1 VPGSDIL
8 RGQTALI
15 TGAARRLG
23 REVALA
29 LAGEGAH
36 ILAHYHTSAS
46 DAESLAQEI
55 EALGVNC
62 HILQADLSNPEEAA
76 RLFSRAVEMSGPLD
90 VLINSA
96 SLYTEERINDLSPES
111 LMTNVNLNA
120 LAPFLLSR
128 DFAAQNREG
137 SIVNFLDTR
146 IDDYDENHISYHLS
160 KRMLF
165 SITRMMAMEFAPKV
179 RVNAVA
185 PGLILPPAG
194 KDESYLKQLASTNP
208 LKAHGGAAD
217 VVSSVLYLLKSPFV
231 TGQVIYVDGGRHMLG
246 GVYG

>member
-1 VPGSDIL
+1 
-8 RGQTALI
+8 
-15 TGAARRLG
+15 
-23 REVALA
+23 
-29 LAGEGAH
+29 
-36 ILAHYHTSAS
+36 
-46 DAESLAQEI
+46 
-55 EALGVNC
+55 
-62 HILQADLSNPEEAA
+62 
-76 RLFSRAVEMSGPLD
+76 MSGPVD

-96 SLYTEERINDLSPES
+96 SLYTEERMGDLSPES

-128 DFAAQNREG
+128 AFAQQNREG

-146 IDDYDENHISYHLS
+146 IDDYDENHVSYHLS

-185 PGLILPPAG
+185 PGLILPPEG
-194 KDESYLKQLASTNP
+194 KDDSYLQKLASTNP
-208 LKAHGGAAD
+208 LNAHGGPAD
-217 VVSSVLYLLKSPFV
+217 IVSTVLYLLRSPFV